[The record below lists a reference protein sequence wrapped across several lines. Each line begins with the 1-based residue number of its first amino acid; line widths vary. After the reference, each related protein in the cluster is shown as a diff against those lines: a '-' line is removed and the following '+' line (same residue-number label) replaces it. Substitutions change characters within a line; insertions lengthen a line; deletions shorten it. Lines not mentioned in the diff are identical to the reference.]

1 MQVSSWLLDLICP
14 KELEKNDGIG
24 NTPKDTPQNCA
35 EHALS
40 LYQICYNSIQRIV
53 WAALE
58 EEGGEQV
65 EQEEQKVQ
73 QQSQKSF
80 RIIYAW

>member
-1 MQVSSWLLDLICP
+1 M
-14 KELEKNDGIG
+14 ELE
-24 NTPKDTPQNCA
+24 TPLRTHPKTGT

-80 RIIYAW
+80 RTICA